1 MSMNYQDCLKVL
13 ASKTRTERLNGLEI
27 KIKPVPESDRHG
39 IPDERE
45 AAWMRRTQNS
55 LGKNVLIEDMTLL
68 TREDIQGL
76 RDAMGCENQDLSE
89 NMITSHR
96 VIKTEY
102 GNIPL
107 WIYTPCGTKQRP
119 LVVYFH
125 GGGFFGGTTRVVENA
140 CKLLAE
146 RSEAVVISV
155 DYVLAPEYRFPKGL
169 LQCWETV
176 QWAYANAGALNI
188 DPTKIAVSGDS
199 AGGNLAA
206 ACCLLDRKRMIKLQL
221 LLYPAVIAESFTEY
235 GWTED
240 AYEMNEDIEILKFM
254 VDDIKKSAGLLEKIY
269 PQYPTD
275 CFNQLY
281 SPYLASNY
289 ADFPETFIAVPEY
302 DFLRQQAEKFSVRLV
317 QSGVPVHFYRYSGMA
332 HAFFEH
338 TGEFPQAEDCTNEMA
353 KLIKAM

>member
-1 MSMNYQDCLKVL
+1 M
-13 ASKTRTERLNGLEI
+13 
-27 KIKPVPESDRHG
+27 
-39 IPDERE
+39 E
-45 AAWMRRTQNS
+45 A
-55 LGKNVLIEDMTLL
+55 V
-68 TREDIQGL
+68 
-76 RDAMGCENQDLSE
+76 
-89 NMITSHR
+89 
-96 VIKTEY
+96 
-102 GNIPL
+102 
-107 WIYTPCGTKQRP
+107 
-119 LVVYFH
+119 
-125 GGGFFGGTTRVVENA
+125 FFGGTTRVVENA

-188 DPTKIAVSGDS
+188 DPTKIAISGDS

-254 VDDIKKSAGLLEKIY
+254 VNDIKRSAGLLEKIY
-269 PQYPTD
+269 PKYPTD
-275 CFNQLY
+275 CYNQLY